1 MYQPAH
7 AKFIETRSENL
18 HKVIHDYPLGTLLT
32 KHDGE
37 VEVNYAPFLVDHADN
52 QILAT
57 HLPRANSIWQVLDG
71 QKVTIL
77 FNGPNA
83 YISPSW
89 YPGKH
94 VHGKAVPTWNYA
106 AVHVHG
112 TVRVIEDN
120 AWLRSH
126 LDALTDR
133 HERGFANPWKV
144 SDAPDDYIQKMV
156 DAIVGLEISI
166 TKLEAKFKLGQNRA
180 PADQMGVLA
189 GLTAAQS
196 PLVQF
201 ITEYSRAK

>member
-7 AKFIETRSENL
+7 GKFIEDRPQHL
-18 HKVIHDYPLGTLLT
+18 YKVIRDYPLGTLLT
-32 KHDGE
+32 QHNGD
-37 VEVNYAPFLVDHADN
+37 VEVNYTPFLLNHSNND
-52 QILAT
+52 ILAT
-57 HLPRANSIWQVLDG
+57 HLPRANSIWQDLDG
-71 QKVTIL
+71 QKATIL
-77 FNGPNA
+77 FHGPNA

-112 TVRVIEDN
+112 TVRVFDD
-120 AWLRSH
+120 ATWLRSH

-133 HERGFANPWKV
+133 HEQGFANPWKV
-144 SDAPDDYIQKMV
+144 SDAPDDYIKTMIN
-156 DAIVGLEISI
+156 AIVGLEISI

-189 GLTAAQS
+189 GLTATQS

-201 ITEYSRAK
+201 VNEFSQGK